1 MKQLII
7 LFAGVILLGTTA
19 CRKVTENYYTTP
31 NKTIYVERI
40 ASQWTSSDAGKTY
53 STVIPFEDSD
63 GFYHEYDGILVY
75 ASFDNGNIYE
85 QIPQTYQGI
94 SYSYSTTIND
104 AVVDLQSANFDVTV
118 TPPNKVLFKIVL
130 IPSEE

>member
-1 MKQLII
+1 MKQLMI
-7 LFAGVILLGTTA
+7 LFAGVILLGTSA

-31 NKTIYVERI
+31 NKSIYVERVN
-40 ASQWTSSDAGKTY
+40 SQWSTSDNGKTY
-53 STVIPFEDSD
+53 STVIPFENSD
-63 GFYHEYDGILVY
+63 NFYHEYDGILVY
-75 ASFDNGNIYE
+75 ASFDNGEIYE

-104 AVVDLQSANFDVTV
+104 LVVDLQSANFDVTV
-118 TPPNKVLFKIVL
+118 NPPSKVLFKIVL